1 MKKKTAIVI
10 GALGMALCFAGC
22 GDSKDTSTTAAPA
35 AVTEAATEAPKGTTG
50 TWGIYAEF
58 FIPEGMKLTGGSQID
73 KEDQNAFWIQKEDN
87 AMNYYLFGV
96 STEEQSKK
104 DVESTK
110 EYNKDSNPQDITLKA
125 GSIDWTGVTYKYGG
139 TTDMVQMYAK
149 IGDKVITVR
158 IGGFAYDA
166 DTTKAILS
174 SIKLK

>member
-1 MKKKTAIVI
+1 MPKAKKCICKGENMKKKTMKKKTAIVI

-96 STEEQSKK
+96 STEEGFQSAGYHS
-104 DVESTK
+104 ESR
-110 EYNKDSNPQDITLKA
+110 
-125 GSIDWTGVTYKYGG
+125 KY
-139 TTDMVQMYAK
+139 
-149 IGDKVITVR
+149 
-158 IGGFAYDA
+158 
-166 DTTKAILS
+166 
-174 SIKLK
+174 